1 MLALELDHVGVA
13 VKSLDRGRDVYARL
27 GFTLTARSFHSGSR
41 TPGAPAETWGSGNHC
56 AMFREGYL
64 EIIGL
69 TDPDQYSSVKDM
81 VARYEGLHIIAIGV
95 DPPTAGGPTVGFEPG
110 GRTGA
115 SVDAAREALLARGV
129 PVEAPRS
136 LERDAA
142 FGPQDAE
149 VRRAKFRNCYLDRQK
164 YPEGRFLYI
173 QHLTREVLWQPHL
186 LAHANGAVGI
196 DEAWFASDDPVATRA
211 RLAPVFP
218 DPVRGRFL
226 VVSPSEWPF
235 RPLPPLPS
243 PVGFGIRVES
253 LDRTRR
259 YLASQGIAVTEDQG
273 ALWVGPADACSSTLR
288 FHEKE
293 STQ

>member
-13 VKSLDRGRDVYARL
+13 VKSLERGRQAYARL

-41 TPGAPAETWGSGNHC
+41 APGAPVETWGSGNHC

-69 TDPDQYSSVKDM
+69 TDPEKYSSVKDM

-95 DPPTAGGPTVGFEPG
+95 DPG
-110 GRTGA
+110 GRAGT
-115 SVDAAREALLARGV
+115 SVDAARDALVAAGI
-129 PVEAPRS
+129 PVEAARS

-142 FGPQDAE
+142 FGPKDEE
-149 VRRAKFRNCYLDRQK
+149 VRRAKFRNCYLDRQR

-196 DEAWFASDDPVATRA
+196 DEAWFASDDPGATRA

-218 DPVRGRFL
+218 DAVRGRFR
-226 VVSPSEWPF
+226 VVAPGEWPF

-253 LDRTRR
+253 LDRTRSH
-259 YLASQGIAVTEDQG
+259 LASQGIAVTEDQG
-273 ALWVGPADACSSTLR
+273 ALWVGPEDACGAALR

-293 STQ
+293 